1 MVRIISFA
9 LSMLAMALAA
19 QACTNCQCHFSDGSH
34 CCVVEAIDKDCTRVC
49 TNALRGKDDKPCAA
63 GGSYNCISEIT
74 SLGRMSCKGPTSQ

>member
-9 LSMLAMALAA
+9 LSMLAMALAV

-49 TNALRGKDDKPCAA
+49 KDALRGKDDKPCAA